1 MKKRCFSLL
10 TGVCAIVL
18 MDVQSASAF
27 YWQNWP
33 GSGTTTTPT
42 TSSGSTVVPTTPST
56 PSTPIVT
63 PPDVDD
69 SGEPVDPLP
78 PDDPNTVH
86 APEPATL
93 VGGLIGLGVLAVA
106 RLRRKSRPLAP

>member
-1 MKKRCFSLL
+1 MKKRCFRLL
-10 TGVCAIVL
+10 IGACAIVL
-18 MDVQSASAF
+18 MDVQSARAF

-56 PSTPIVT
+56 PDIVDT
-63 PPDVDD
+63 
-69 SGEPVDPLP
+69 GEPVDPNP

-106 RLRRKSRPLAP
+106 RVRRKSRPLVA